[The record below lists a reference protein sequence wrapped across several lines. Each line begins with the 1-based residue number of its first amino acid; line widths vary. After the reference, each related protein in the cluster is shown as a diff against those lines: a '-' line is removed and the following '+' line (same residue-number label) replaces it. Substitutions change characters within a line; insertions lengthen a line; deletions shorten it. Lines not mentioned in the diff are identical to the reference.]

1 MLSPAHYYITSHL
14 LLHLNAFFGGQSSCE
29 HTDTTPQQLFQGC
42 GLAYMTNPFMPDCL
56 MHLKFMQFCIYARMN
71 AFISAHS
78 LCVHTG
84 TSLSPIPVHSS
95 TQSYIYEHNYIYVHI
110 YIYIYV
116 HTSTRHVTS
125 SFKHSDF
132 RLHSLYWNC
141 LERIFSVFRRIAYL
155 DTKPKL
161 LQRLLLRILKPKI
174 FQIKYQWWV
183 VFSTWINR
191 NLVGDKKG
199 SRSNWQHL
207 QTVDLQHSEHWNET
221 KVDLLCHRVQNN
233 PVQKS
238 LELGLSDSPLVWQ
251 PVWPYAAPYIWQRP
265 IPALGHKPR
274 SLVKSTWCRRACC
287 RGGRSCSS
295 RSGLSRRGSSWQPV
309 FRCRLVA
316 ASASPAHCPH
326 PPAATKATTRHW
338 SHWPTSH

>member
-1 MLSPAHYYITSHL
+1 MHFLVGKVHVNTLTPPLNSFFKDAD
-14 LLHLNAFFGGQSSCE
+14 LH
-29 HTDTTPQQLFQGC
+29 T
-42 GLAYMTNPFMPDCL
+42 YMTYPFMPDCL

-116 HTSTRHVTS
+116 HTSTLHVTS

-191 NLVGDKKG
+191 NLVGDKNG

-221 KVDLLCHRVQNN
+221 KVDLLCHHSPKQPSAKKSWAWAQWQS
-233 PVQKS
+233 PVMAARMA
-238 LELGLSDSPLVWQ
+238 LCSPL
-251 PVWPYAAPYIWQRP
+251 YMAASNP
-265 IPALGHKPR
+265 
-274 SLVKSTWCRRACC
+274 STW
-287 RGGRSCSS
+287 
-295 RSGLSRRGSSWQPV
+295 P
-309 FRCRLVA
+309 
-316 ASASPAHCPH
+316 
-326 PPAATKATTRHW
+326 
-338 SHWPTSH
+338 